1 VSVPPIP
8 PIGPERRR
16 KRARLAALERHHPD
30 QPELIDA
37 ARAELRVATLEDHIL
52 AVVDDLRPEQKAAL
66 AKLLRTPGGAA

>member
-1 VSVPPIP
+1 VSVP

-37 ARAELRVATLEDHIL
+37 ARVDLRLATLQDHIL
-52 AVVDDLRPEQKAAL
+52 AVVDDLRPEQRSSL
-66 AKLLRTPGGAA
+66 AKLLAPGGAA